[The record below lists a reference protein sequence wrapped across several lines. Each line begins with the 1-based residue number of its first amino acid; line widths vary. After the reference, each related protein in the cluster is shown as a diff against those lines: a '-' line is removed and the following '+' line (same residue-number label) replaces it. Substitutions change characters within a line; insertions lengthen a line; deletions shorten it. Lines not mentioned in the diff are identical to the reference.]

1 MGFDFAVVDYVHVML
16 LLLAYSS
23 DFKQKWKPNKYTL

>member
-1 MGFDFAVVDYVHVML
+1 ML

-23 DFKQKWKPNKYTL
+23 AVWIPIAVATIALGVIIATR